1 MTDLPAPPVPADCD
15 LRGMPGFMLDTERLM
30 ASELWA
36 LADGPTFKA
45 AVGLWC
51 RAWRQ
56 VPASSLPDD
65 DAVLR
70 AFAGM
75 PASAWKK
82 AKDMALRGFVKCS
95 DGRLYHLVLA
105 EDAARAWGHRQMQ
118 REKAGK
124 RWGTALAMPRHSHG
138 TPTALP
144 KQCQG
149 QGQGQRQEVE
159 ADASTASASAAAAP
173 STDFLTDDPT
183 GKTAQVIP
191 PGGTLGDLQAMHPAL
206 LVPRDDRDQATRLL
220 ALYGWDACAQVLRE
234 LTAEAQTRPAN
245 RRRIFPD
252 ALAAR
257 LAERFD
263 LLPEDYERA
272 GLTPP
277 PKA

>member
-1 MTDLPAPPVPADCD
+1 MTDIPAPPVPADCD

-36 LADGPTFKA
+36 LSDGQTFKA
-45 AVGLWC
+45 AMGLWC

-56 VPASSLPDD
+56 VPAASLPDD

-118 REKAGK
+118 RDKAGK
-124 RWGTALAMPRHSHG
+124 RWGTAPGMPRHSRG
-138 TPTALP
+138 SPTAVP

-149 QGQGQRQEVE
+149 QYRDNTITTDVD
-159 ADASTASASAAAAP
+159 ADASPSAASASA
-173 STDFLTDDPT
+173 SSSDQDFLTDDPT
-183 GKTAQVIP
+183 GQIAKIIP
-191 PGGTLGDLQAMHPAL
+191 PGGTLGDLQAVHPAL
-206 LVPRDDRDQATRLL
+206 LVKSEDRPQASRLL
-220 ALYGWDACAQVLRE
+220 ALDRNNLRE
-234 LTAEAQTRPAN
+234 KLDEN
-245 RRRIFPD
+245 VK
-252 ALAAR
+252 ALRASELAR
-257 LAERFD
+257 LDELAKAAEFGRLADAELEATGFG
-263 LLPEDYERA
+263 E
-272 GLTPP
+272 
-277 PKA
+277 